1 MPGERITEGLGDS
14 YAAAA
19 DLSTHQNKFV
29 KLGAS
34 GIDVCGAGEAMFGV
48 LNNDPN
54 TGQAGAVTHYG
65 IVNLVVNA
73 ASPNIA
79 PGDPLESGANGV
91 GVKSTADK
99 KNVGAI
105 AIDAATADG
114 VIITAIAVC
123 RMQSGV

>member
-34 GIDVCGAGEAMFGV
+34 GIDVCGAGEAMIGV

-54 TGQAGAVTHYG
+54 TGQSGSVMHYG
-65 IVNLVVNA
+65 IGLLVVNA

-105 AIDAATADG
+105 ARDAATADG
-114 VIITAIAVC
+114 VIISVIVMG
-123 RMQSGV
+123 RQQSGV

>member
-14 YAAAA
+14 YPAAA

-29 KLGAS
+29 KLGAT
-34 GIDVCGAGEAMFGV
+34 GIDVCGAGEAMFGI

-54 TGQAGAVTHYG
+54 TGLAGAVTHYG
-65 IVNLVVNA
+65 IALLVVNGN
-73 ASPNIA
+73 SVNIA
-79 PGDPLESGANGV
+79 PGDPLESAANGI
-91 GVKSTADK
+91 GVKSTTDK

-114 VIITAIAVC
+114 VIISVIAIC
-123 RMQSGV
+123 RQQLG